1 MNLFS
6 PQGNRFWFRL
16 GLALVALSGVLVLL
30 PTSFGSRAGAPKTGD
45 TGLGNPYHITRS
57 DAAGLENYDI
67 RLDKSAGD
75 KIAAMRQNANRSS
88 ADLAS
93 SRQAMMNAETELRQ
107 QVPGLK
113 VDYSQDLG
121 APEMI
126 GVDILRHDF
135 LTSNT
140 GRGPGEKHADM
151 VKAFLGQN
159 NELIGVSRGQ
169 IDTLKVIADYTN
181 PDGNLSYVDLGQ
193 EFNGI
198 PVFRGEVRAMITRDG
213 AIARLIN
220 NLAPGIDAGSLS
232 TNGGRPEDAVFAAAR
247 NIGHVPTKDDVQLR
261 STENNGKA
269 VTYYTGQFAD
279 PTSAE
284 LMYFPLEA
292 GVARLVWRVSLWER
306 VAAYYVI
313 VDAESGDILWRKNT
327 TSDQTQSVTYSV
339 YTGDN
344 PAPLSPTTALPG
356 SGLQGTAVARTSV
369 TNVSELPAF
378 DNLGWIT
385 DGNNTTDGNNVQAG
399 LDIDGTDGVDAP
411 LTGSGNRVFDFAYNP
426 PPGGTDAPSGA
437 AFRNGIITNIFFA
450 TNRYHDILYSYGFTE
465 AARNFQNDNFGRGG
479 VAADRVRA
487 EAQDSSGT
495 NNANFNTMADG
506 VRGRMQMYL
515 FPSPNPDRDGDLDAD
530 VFYHEMTH
538 GLSNR
543 LIGNASGL
551 TGTRGGG
558 MGEGWSDFY
567 GRMIL
572 SSADED
578 VNAVYAMGAYVTLSF
593 QTVGTNNY
601 YYGIRRFPYAVKTT
615 VGTNGLP
622 HNPLTLADI
631 DPAQISLTNGAFA
644 PSSWL
649 ANGSAIEVHNE
660 GEVWCMML
668 LEVRA
673 RIITRLGYA
682 AGNARMMQLTT
693 DALKITPNGPNFIR
707 ARDAILA
714 ADIAGFGGADTTD
727 IWAGF
732 ATRGAGFGAKDG
744 FPDGLA
750 TNAVVESFSMP
761 NAVVGN
767 VTFTDAGGNNN
778 GIAEPGENLV
788 LTVPLSAITTVA
800 VSNVNATIAG
810 NTQNYGTIGGLA
822 SVNRSFNYTVPAAAA
837 CGARLTIPVDIT
849 SDIGA
854 STQSFVLNVGAPVF
868 GSTENFDGVTAPAL
882 PAGWTTAVTL
892 AGIPWVTSTTT
903 PDTAPNVLFN
913 SSPATPS
920 SSDVTTGNF
929 TVPSA
934 SSRLT
939 FRLKYDT
946 EAIYDGAVL
955 EISINGGAFTDFVTA
970 GGSFLA
976 GGYLTALDNNASANP
991 LAGRQ
996 AWTGNSLGY
1005 ITVVANLPAAAAG
1018 QPIRLKFRNGTDNGT
1033 GGVGVFVDGIRIV
1046 DSYACQGI
1054 TGISKAR
1061 ADFDNDGKSDI
1072 SVFRGGTTWYLLR
1085 STVGFTG
1092 IVFGASGDVAVPG
1105 DYDGDGKADEAV
1117 VRGGNTWYLLRS
1129 TAGFTGAGF
1138 GLAGDIPVQADYDG
1152 DGKTDIAVFRPST
1165 NVWYA
1170 IRSSDNSLLAVAF
1183 GAAGDIPVSGDFD
1196 GDGKADQTVYRSGQ
1210 WITNKSTGGNI
1221 TTPFGLAG
1229 DTLVPADYDG
1239 DGKDD
1244 YAVFRSGTW
1253 YILKST
1259 GGTLAYPFGAAGDV
1273 PSPIDYD
1280 GDHKYDVTVF
1290 RPSTG
1295 TWYLIKSSDNTV
1307 VAQPFGSAGDVSV
1320 PAKYLP

>member
-16 GLALVALSGVLVLL
+16 GLALAAVSGVLVLL
-30 PTSFGSRAGAPKTGD
+30 PTSFGSRAGAPDKGE
-45 TGLGNPYHITRS
+45 TGLGNPFHITRS

-67 RLDKSAGD
+67 RLDKSAGE
-75 KIAAMRQNANRSS
+75 KIAAMRQSANRST
-88 ADLAS
+88 ADLVS

-107 QVPGLK
+107 QIPGLK
-113 VDYSQDLG
+113 IDYSPDLG

-126 GVDILRHDF
+126 GVDILRHEF
-135 LTSNT
+135 LTAAT
-140 GRGPGEKHADM
+140 GRGAGEKHADM
-151 VKAFLGQN
+151 VKAFLSQN
-159 NELIGVSRGQ
+159 NQVIGVERGQ
-169 IDTLKVIADYTN
+169 INSLNVIADYTN

-198 PVFRGEVRAMITRDG
+198 PVFKGEVRAMITRDG

-220 NLAPGIDAGSLS
+220 NLAPGIDPGSLN
-232 TNGGRPEDAVFAAAR
+232 TDGGRPEDAVFAAAR
-247 NIGHVPTKDDVQLR
+247 NIGHIPTKDDVQLR
-261 STENNGKA
+261 STENNGKV
-269 VTYYTGQFAD
+269 VTFYTGQFAD
-279 PTSAE
+279 PTRVD
-284 LMYFPLEA
+284 LMYFPIEA
-292 GVARLVWRVSLWER
+292 GLARLAWRVSLWEP

-313 VDAESGDILWRKNT
+313 VDARTGDILWRKNT
-327 TSDQTQSVTYSV
+327 TADQTQSVTYSV
-339 YTGDN
+339 YPGDN
-344 PAPLSPTTALPG
+344 PAPLSPTNALPG
-356 SGLQGTAVARTSV
+356 SGIQGASVSRTSIS
-369 TNVSELPAF
+369 NVSELPAF
-378 DNLGWIT
+378 DNLGWIN

-411 LTGSGNRVFDFAYNP
+411 VTGSANRVFDFTYNP
-426 PPGGTDAPSGA
+426 PPGGADAPSNA
-437 AFRNGIITNIFFA
+437 AFRNGIVTNIFFA

-495 NNANFNTMADG
+495 NNANFNTQADG

-515 FPSPNPDRDGDLDAD
+515 FPSPSPARDGDLDAE

-543 LIGNASGL
+543 LIGNAAGL

-572 SSADED
+572 STADED
-578 VNAVYAMGAYVTLSF
+578 VNAVYAMGSYVTLNF

-622 HNPLTLADI
+622 HNPQTLADI
-631 DPAQISLTNGAFA
+631 DPAQINNTDGAF
-644 PSSWL
+644 PK
-649 ANGSAIEVHNE
+649 SAWVSNSATEVHNE
-660 GEVWCMML
+660 GEIWCMML

-673 RIITRLGYA
+673 RIITRLGWA
-682 AGNARMMQLTT
+682 AGNARMLQITT
-693 DALKITPNGPNFIR
+693 DALKITPNGPNFTR

-761 NAVVGN
+761 NAAVGN

-778 GIAEPGENLV
+778 GFAEPGENLV
-788 LTVPLSAITTVA
+788 LTVPLSAITTDA

-810 NTQNYGTIGGLA
+810 NAQNYGTIGGLA
-822 SVNRSFNYTVPAAAA
+822 TVNRNFNYTVPAAAA

-849 SDIGA
+849 SGVGA

-882 PAGWTTAVTL
+882 PAGWTTAVTGSGV
-892 AGIPWVTSTTT
+892 AWVTTTTT
-903 PDTAPNVLFN
+903 PDTAPNSLF
-913 SSPATPS
+913 SISPATPS

-955 EISINGGAFTDFVTA
+955 EISINGGAFADIVTA
-970 GGSFLA
+970 GGSFLT
-976 GGYLTALDNNASANP
+976 GGYLTPLDNNASANP

-1033 GGVGVFVDGIRIV
+1033 GGVGVFVDSIRIIN
-1046 DSYACQGI
+1046 SYACV
-1054 TGISKAR
+1054 TGPDHFTSR
-1061 ADFDNDGKSDI
+1061 ADFDNDGKTDI
-1072 SVFRGGTTWYLLR
+1072 SVVRGGGTWYLNR
-1085 STVGFTG
+1085 STAGVLG
-1092 IVFGASGDVAVPG
+1092 VSFGTSGDLAVPG
-1105 DYDGDGKADEAV
+1105 DYDGDGSADVAV
-1117 VRGGNTWYLLRS
+1117 FRPSANTWYLLRS
-1129 TAGFTGAGF
+1129 TAGFTGIVF
-1138 GLAGDIPVQADYDG
+1138 GLAGDIPVARDFDGDGKTDVAVYRPSSNTWYALRSTDNGLTTVVLGASGDIPVIGDYDG
-1152 DGKTDIAVFRPST
+1152 DGKADPTVFRPST
-1165 NVWYA
+1165 GTWFTA
-1170 IRSSDNSLLAVAF
+1170 RSSGGTS
-1183 GAAGDIPVSGDFD
+1183 AAAWGLSGD
-1196 GDGKADQTVYRSGQ
+1196 
-1210 WITNKSTGGNI
+1210 
-1221 TTPFGLAG
+1221 L
-1229 DTLVPADYDG
+1229 LVPADYDG
-1239 DGKDD
+1239 DNKDD
-1244 YAVFRSGTW
+1244 YAVFRSGNW

-1259 GGTLAYPFGAAGDV
+1259 GGSTATPFGLAGDV
-1273 PSPIDYD
+1273 PVPGDYD
-1280 GDHKYDVTVF
+1280 GDGKDDLGVY
-1290 RPSTG
+1290 RG
-1295 TWYLIKSSDNTV
+1295 GNWYLLRSTAGLLTTGFGLASD
-1307 VAQPFGSAGDVSV
+1307 VAV
-1320 PAKYLP
+1320 PARYLP